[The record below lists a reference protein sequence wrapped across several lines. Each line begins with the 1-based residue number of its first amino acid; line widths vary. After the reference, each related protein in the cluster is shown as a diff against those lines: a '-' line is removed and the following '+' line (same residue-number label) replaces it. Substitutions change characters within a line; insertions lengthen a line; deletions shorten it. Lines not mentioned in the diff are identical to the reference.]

1 MRYRSSIVLIRG
13 IILFVISN
21 LVCGAAYGSEHCSE
35 PVGTLVSIE
44 GSGEFQPQGQQGWR
58 PVQLHDRFCAG
69 DVLRVGP
76 GGRAAVTLTN
86 ETILRINQN
95 SILTFSAP
103 EERISVLELLK
114 GMLHI
119 FSHRPRALKVSTP
132 YVNGTVEGTEFL
144 VAVDDQQAAITVFE
158 GLVRAAN
165 AQGSLDI
172 GSGQSVTAAQG
183 AAPHYSVV
191 VNPRE
196 AVQWTLYYPTILPP
210 AAGAAATE
218 ADKLVSQA
226 SAALQ
231 TGRVT
236 EARTLLDNAL
246 SIDAKNSNALALLA
260 IIDVAQNRQESART
274 RAQKAVQLA
283 PDSAAAGLALS
294 YAQQATFDVDGALNT
309 LLKSA
314 EASPDNVEVLARLA
328 ELQLAVGQFDQ
339 ALATIDR
346 AVAITPANARIQSV
360 NGFVHLT
367 RVEIDEAQAAF
378 NRAIEL
384 DQAMPFARLGLG
396 LSLIRKGQ
404 VAPGRAEIEIGAA
417 LDTSNSLIRSYLG
430 KAFFEEKRD
439 SQAGRQYQIA
449 KELDPA
455 DPTPWFYDAIR
466 KQTDNRPVEALHD
479 LQQSI
484 ILNDNRAVYRSRF
497 LLDDDLAAR
506 SASLGRIYQDLGFQ
520 QLALAEGWK
529 SVASQPGNFSAH
541 RFLSDSYRV
550 LPRHEIARV
559 SELLQS
565 QLLQP
570 LNINPVQPQ
579 LGRSDLA
586 VVEGAGPGQA
596 SLNEYN
602 SLFLRN
608 RFSLQ
613 ASGIA
618 GSNETLGDEL
628 VHSAVYNK
636 LSYSIGQYYYTTDGI
651 RENNDQRYE
660 IYNGYLQGMVSPQT
674 SWLFELR
681 YDEDETG
688 DLTMVIDPAVYDY
701 SPTFRQSLDQKSA
714 RAGFRHDFKPNSTL
728 VGTAALD
735 SGGTDITGWE
745 GIEIFS
751 DSQAI
756 IGELQHL
763 YNSRKFSLRSGAG
776 YFYMEGDDKVVF
788 TDPFPF
794 EAEEEFESKHGNI
807 YSYAQLDLPYEII
820 ATVGL
825 SGDLV
830 DSTDQDREELNP
842 KLGITWQPI
851 DSTLLRGAVFKT
863 VSRSLVNSQTIEPTN
878 VAGFNQFFDDVTAS
892 LVWNYG
898 IGIDQKFTNK
908 LYGGAQFLQR
918 DLDVPFIQLDETTG
932 TTSSAEDE
940 WHEQIASAYLYW
952 APVEWMSLGL
962 EYFYEDFEHDEMEVG
977 AIFGIFGVTNHRV
990 VPQVSFF
997 HPSGFSARLLAN
1009 YVDQE
1014 REFGDYIPE
1023 EAVES
1028 DQFWQVDAALSYRL
1042 PKRYGIVSL
1051 VAKNLFNEEF
1061 NYIDTD
1067 PANPKFLPE
1076 QRFFISLTLQF

>member
-1 MRYRSSIVLIRG
+1 MRYRSSIVLIWG

-21 LVCGAAYGSEHCSE
+21 LVCGAAFGAEHCSE

-44 GSGEFQPQGQQGWR
+44 GSGELQPQGEQSWQ
-58 PVQLHDRFCAG
+58 PVQLNDKFCAG
-69 DVLRVGP
+69 DVLRVGA

-95 SILTFSAP
+95 SILTFSVP
-103 EERISVLELLK
+103 EERISVLKLLK

-144 VAVDDQQAAITVFE
+144 VSADDQQAEIIVFE

-183 AAPHYSVV
+183 AAPHYSTV

-196 AVQWTLYYPTILPP
+196 AVQWTLYYPMIVPVT
-210 AAGAAATE
+210 AGATTTE
-218 ADKLVSQA
+218 ADRLVSQA

-231 TGRVT
+231 TGRVN
-236 EARTLLDNAL
+236 EARTLLDNAF
-246 SIDAKNSNALALLA
+246 SIDSQNSDVLALLA
-260 IIDVAQNRQESART
+260 IIDVVQNRQESAFAQ
-274 RAQKAVQLA
+274 AQKAVELA

-294 YAQQATFDVDGALNT
+294 YAQQAMFDVDGALNT
-309 LLKSA
+309 LLNTAKA
-314 EASPDNVEVLARLA
+314 NPDNVEVLARLA
-328 ELQLAVGQFDQ
+328 ELQLAVGRFDQ

-346 AVAITPANARIQSV
+346 AVAISPANARIQSV

-384 DQAMPFARLGLG
+384 DQAMPLARLGLG
-396 LSLIRKGQ
+396 LSQIRRGQ

-430 KAFFEEKRD
+430 KAFFEERRD
-439 SQAGRQYQIA
+439 TLAGRQYSIA

-466 KQTDNRPVEALHD
+466 KQTDNRPVEALKD

-484 ILNDNRAVYRSRF
+484 ALNDNRAVYRSRF

-529 SVASQPGNFSAH
+529 SVAAQPGNFSAH

-586 VVEGAGPGQA
+586 VLQGAGPGQA
-596 SLNEYN
+596 ALNEYN

-608 RFSLQ
+608 RFALQ
-613 ASGIA
+613 ASGVV

-636 LSYSIGQYYYTTDGI
+636 LSYSIGQYYYKTDGI

-660 IYNGYLQGMVSPQT
+660 IYNGYAQGMVSPKT
-674 SWLFELR
+674 SWMFEIR
-681 YDEDETG
+681 YDEDEYG

-701 SPTFRQSLDQKSA
+701 SPTLRQSFEEKSA
-714 RAGFRHDFKPNSTL
+714 RAGFRHDFRPHSTL
-728 VGTAALD
+728 VGTVALN
-735 SGGTDITGWE
+735 SGSSDITGWE
-745 GIEIFS
+745 GIEIFTDDGS
-751 DSQAI
+751 T

-763 YNSRKFSLRSGAG
+763 YNSEKFSLRSGAG
-776 YFYMEGDDKVVF
+776 YFYLDGDDKVVF

-794 EAEEEFESKHGNI
+794 EAEEEFERKHANI
-807 YSYAQLDLPYEII
+807 YGYAQFRLPYEVT

-830 DSTDQDREELNP
+830 DSTDQDREEINP
-842 KLGITWQPI
+842 KLGLVWQPTY
-851 DSTLLRGAVFKT
+851 STLVRGAVFKT

-878 VAGFNQFFDDVTAS
+878 VAGFNQFFDDATAS
-892 LVWNYG
+892 LIWNYG
-898 IGIDQKFTNK
+898 IGIDQQFSDK
-908 LYGGAQFLQR
+908 LFGGAQFLQR
-918 DLDVPFIQLDETTG
+918 ELDVPFIQLDETTG
-932 TTSSAEDE
+932 TTSSTEDD
-940 WHEQIASAYLYW
+940 WREQVASAYLYW
-952 APVEWMSLGL
+952 APAKWLSLGL
-962 EYFYEDFEHDEMEVG
+962 EYFYEDFEHDVLEVG
-977 AIFGIFGVTNHRV
+977 AIFGIFGVTNHRL

-997 HPSGFSARLLAN
+997 HPCGLSARLLAN
-1009 YVDQE
+1009 YVDQKRDFE
-1014 REFGDYIPE
+1014 DYIPE

-1028 DQFWQVDAALSYRL
+1028 DQFWQVDAAISYRL

-1067 PANPKFLPE
+1067 SANPKFLPE
-1076 QRFFISLTLQF
+1076 QQVFLTLTLQF

>member
-1 MRYRSSIVLIRG
+1 MGLRSIINPILGVLLACL
-13 IILFVISN
+13 ILSAPHN
-21 LVCGAAYGSEHCSE
+21 LVASDHCSE
-35 PVGTLVSIE
+35 PVGTLVSIQ
-44 GSGEFQPQGQQGWR
+44 GGGEYLRHGNSAWQPA
-58 PVQLHDRFCAG
+58 QLNDRFCIG
-69 DVLRVGP
+69 DVLRVGS
-76 GGRAAVTLTN
+76 GARAAVTLTN
-86 ETILRINQN
+86 ETILRIDQN
-95 SILTFSAP
+95 STLKFGEP
-103 EERISVLELLK
+103 RERISVLDLIK
-114 GMLHI
+114 GVLHI
-119 FSHRPRALKVSTP
+119 FSHRPRSLEVSTP

-144 VAVDDQQAAITVFE
+144 VSADDKQTDIIVFE

-172 GSGQSVTAAQG
+172 ASGQSITASKG
-183 AAPHYSVV
+183 AAPQYSVV
-191 VNPRE
+191 VNPRD
-196 AVQWTLYYPTILPP
+196 AVQWTLYYPKILVP
-210 AAGAAATE
+210 AAAGTATE
-218 ADKLVSQA
+218 AERLAGQA

-231 TGRVT
+231 TGQVT
-236 EARTLLDNAL
+236 EAQALLGKAL
-246 SIDAKNSNALALLA
+246 SIDTQNSNVLALLA
-260 IIDVAQNRQESART
+260 IIDVVQNRKESALE
-274 RAQKAVQLA
+274 RAQQAVQLA
-283 PDSAAAGLALS
+283 PESASAGLALS
-294 YAQQATFDVDGALNT
+294 YAQQAMFDVGGALNT
-309 LLKSA
+309 LMKSV
-314 EASPDNVEVLARLA
+314 EKNPNDVEVLARLA

-339 ALATIDR
+339 ALTTIDR
-346 AVAITPANARIQSV
+346 TAAVTSDNARIQSV

-378 NRAIEL
+378 NRAVEL
-384 DQAMPFARLGLG
+384 DQAMPLARLGLG
-396 LSLIRKGQ
+396 LSLIRKGE
-404 VAPGRAEIEIGAA
+404 VAQGRAAIEIGAA

-439 SQAGRQYQIA
+439 TLAGRQYQIA

-484 ILNDNRAVYRSRF
+484 ALNDNRAVYRSRF

-529 SVASQPGNFSAH
+529 SVAAQPGNFSAH

-550 LPRHEIARV
+550 LPRHEVARV

-586 VVEGAGPGQA
+586 VLEGAGPGQA

-608 RFSLQ
+608 RFALQ
-613 ASGIA
+613 ASGVA

-628 VHSAVYNK
+628 VHSAVYDK

-651 RENNDQRYE
+651 RENNDQRNE
-660 IYNGYLQGMVSPQT
+660 IYNGFVQGMVSPTT
-674 SWLFELR
+674 SWMFELR
-681 YDEDETG
+681 YDENETG
-688 DLTMVIDPAVYDY
+688 DLTLYIDPAVSDY
-701 SPTFRQSLDQKSA
+701 SPTLRQSFEEKIA
-714 RAGFRHDFKPNSTL
+714 RVGFRHNFRPNSTL
-728 VGTAALD
+728 LGTVALD
-735 SGGTDITGWE
+735 SGSADITGWE
-745 GIEIFS
+745 GVEIFT
-751 DSQAI
+751 DSKAI

-763 YNSRKFSLRSGAG
+763 LNSDKFSVQSGAG
-776 YFYMEGDDKVVF
+776 YFYLDGDDKVVF
-788 TDPFPF
+788 TEPFPF
-794 EAEEEFESKHGNI
+794 EAEEKFESKHGNI
-807 YSYAQLDLPYEII
+807 YSYAQIELPYEFT

-830 DSTDQDREELNP
+830 ESTDLDREEINP
-842 KLGITWQPI
+842 KLGLFWQPAE
-851 DSTLLRGAVFKT
+851 STLVRGAVFKT

-878 VAGFNQFFDDVTAS
+878 VAGFNQFFDDSTAS

-898 IGIDQKFTNK
+898 IGIDQKFSSK
-908 LYGGAQFLQR
+908 LFAGAQFLQR
-918 DLDVPFIQLDETTG
+918 ELDFPFIQLDETTG
-932 TTSSAEDE
+932 TTSSAEDS
-940 WHEQIASAYLYW
+940 WREQIGSAYLYW
-952 APVEWMSLGL
+952 APVQWMSLGL
-962 EYFYEDFEHDEMEVG
+962 EYFYEDFEHDEIEVG
-977 AIFGIFGVTNHRV
+977 AIFGISGVTNHRF

-997 HPSGFSARLLAN
+997 HPCGFSARVWAN
-1009 YVDQE
+1009 HVDQK
-1014 REFGDYIPE
+1014 RDFKDYIPE

-1042 PKRYGIVSL
+1042 PRRYGIISL

-1067 PANPKFLPE
+1067 SANPKFLPE
-1076 QRFFISLTLQF
+1076 QRVFLNLTVQF

>member
-1 MRYRSSIVLIRG
+1 MRYSSSIVLIEG
-13 IILFVISN
+13 IILLVLFN
-21 LVCGAAYGSEHCSE
+21 LAYGSAFGAQHCSE

-44 GSGEFQPQGQQGWR
+44 GSGEFQAYGQQNWQ
-58 PVQLHDRFCAG
+58 PVKLNDRFCAG

-95 SILTFSAP
+95 SILNFSAP
-103 EERISVLELLK
+103 EERVSVLELLK

-144 VAVDDQQAAITVFE
+144 VSADDQQAKIIVFE

-172 GSGQSVTAAQG
+172 ASGQSVTASKG
-183 AAPHYSVV
+183 AAPQYSTV
-191 VNPRE
+191 VNPRD
-196 AVQWTLYYPTILPP
+196 AVQWTLYYPTILAPTV
-210 AAGAAATE
+210 GSTETE
-218 ADKLVSQA
+218 ADRLVSQA

-231 TGRVT
+231 TGQVGVAR
-236 EARTLLDNAL
+236 EALDKAL
-246 SIDAKNSNALALLA
+246 TADPQNSNALALFA
-260 IIDVAQNRQESART
+260 IIDVVQNRQESAL
-274 RAQKAVQLA
+274 AQARKAVELA
-283 PDSAAAGLALS
+283 PESAAAGLALS
-294 YAQQATFDVDGALNT
+294 YAQQATFDVDGALDT
-309 LLKSA
+309 LLKTA
-314 EASPDNVEVLARLA
+314 EANPDNAEILARLA
-328 ELQLAVGQFDQ
+328 ELQLAVGRFDQ
-339 ALATIDR
+339 ALAAIDQ
-346 AVAITPANARIQSV
+346 AAALTPDNARIQAV
-360 NGFVHLT
+360 QGFVHLT

-378 NRAIEL
+378 NRAVEL
-384 DQAMPFARLGLG
+384 DQAMPLARLGLG
-396 LSLIRKGQ
+396 LSRIRKGQ

-439 SQAGRQYQIA
+439 TLAGRQYQIA

-466 KQTDNRPVEALHD
+466 KQTDNRPVEALKD

-484 ILNDNRAVYRSRF
+484 ALNDNRAVYRSRF

-529 SVASQPGNFSAH
+529 SVAAQPGNFSAH

-559 SELLQS
+559 SELLQA

-579 LGRSDLA
+579 LGKSDLA
-586 VVEGAGPGQA
+586 VLQGAGPGQA

-608 RFSLQ
+608 RFALQ

-660 IYNGYLQGMVSPQT
+660 IYNGFVQGMASPTT
-674 SWLFELR
+674 SWMFELR

-688 DLTMVIDPAVYDY
+688 DLTMIIDPAVYNY
-701 SPTFRQSLDQKSA
+701 SPTLRQSFEEKSA
-714 RAGFRHDFKPNSTL
+714 RAGFRHDFRPNSTL
-728 VGTAALD
+728 LGTIALD
-735 SGGTDITGWE
+735 SGNSDITGWE

-751 DSQAI
+751 DSEAV

-763 YNSRKFSLRSGAG
+763 YNSDRFSLQSGVG
-776 YFYMEGDDKVVF
+776 YFYLEGDDKVVF
-788 TDPFPF
+788 NDPFPF
-794 EAEEEFESKHGNI
+794 ETAEDFESEHANI
-807 YSYAQLDLPYEII
+807 YGYAQCELPHKLT

-830 DSTDQDREELNP
+830 ESTDQDREEINP
-842 KLGITWQPI
+842 KLGLVWQPAE
-851 DSTLLRGAVFKT
+851 STLVRGAIFKT

-892 LVWNYG
+892 LIWNYG
-898 IGIDQKFTNK
+898 VGIDQKFSHT
-908 LYGGAQFLQR
+908 LFAGAKYLQR
-918 DLDVPFIQLDETTG
+918 DLEVPFIQLDEISG
-932 TTSSAEDE
+932 TTSPAEDD
-940 WHEQIASAYLYW
+940 WREQIGSAYLYW
-952 APVEWMSLGL
+952 APVKWMSLGL
-962 EYFYEDFEHDEMEVG
+962 EYFYEDFEQDEMEVG
-977 AIFGIFGVTNHRV
+977 AIFGVNGVTNHRL
-990 VPQVSFF
+990 VPQMSFF
-997 HPSGFSARLLAN
+997 HPCGFSARIWAN
-1009 YVDQE
+1009 YVDQKRNFKE
-1014 REFGDYIPE
+1014 YVPE
-1023 EAVES
+1023 EAVAS

-1067 PANPKFLPE
+1067 PANPRFLPE
-1076 QRFFISLTLQF
+1076 QRVFLSLTVQF

>member
-1 MRYRSSIVLIRG
+1 MRHRSGIVLTGG
-13 IILFVISN
+13 IILVVISN
-21 LVCGAAYGSEHCSE
+21 LVCGAVFGAEQCSE

-44 GSGEFQPQGQQGWR
+44 GRGELQPQGQLGWQ
-58 PVQLHDRFCAG
+58 PVQLNDRFCAG

-103 EERISVLELLK
+103 EERVSVLELLK

-144 VAVDDQQAAITVFE
+144 VAVNDQQAAVTVFE

-183 AAPHYSVV
+183 AAPQYSVV

-196 AVQWTLYYPTILPP
+196 AVQWTLYYPTILAT
-210 AAGAAATE
+210 AAGGTATE

-231 TGRVT
+231 TGQVV
-236 EARTLLDNAL
+236 EAQALLNKAL
-246 SIDAKNSNALALLA
+246 SIDAHNSNGLALLA
-260 IIDVAQNRQESART
+260 IIDVVQNRQESAR
-274 RAQKAVQLA
+274 AQAQNAVELA
-283 PDSAAAGLALS
+283 PESAAAGLALS
-294 YAQQATFDVDGALNT
+294 YAQQAMFDVDGALNT

-314 EASPDNVEVLARLA
+314 EANPDKVEVLARLA

-378 NRAIEL
+378 YRAIEL
-384 DQAMPFARLGLG
+384 DQAMPLARLGLG
-396 LSLIRKGQ
+396 LSLIRRGE

-430 KAFFEEKRD
+430 KAFFEERRD
-439 SQAGRQYQIA
+439 GLAGRQYQIA
-449 KELDPA
+449 KELDPV

-484 ILNDNRAVYRSRF
+484 ALNDNRAVYRSRF

-529 SVASQPGNFSAH
+529 SVAAQPGNFSAH

-586 VVEGAGPGQA
+586 VLQGAGPGQA
-596 SLNEYN
+596 ALNEYN

-608 RFSLQ
+608 RFALQ

-636 LSYSIGQYYYTTDGI
+636 FSYSIGQYYYTTDGI
-651 RENNDQRYE
+651 RENNDQRNE
-660 IYNGYLQGMVSPQT
+660 IYNGFMQGMVSPQT
-674 SWLFELR
+674 SWMFELR
-681 YDEDETG
+681 YDEDQTG
-688 DLTMVIDPAVYDY
+688 DLTMVIDPAVYNY
-701 SPTFRQSLDQKSA
+701 SPTFRQSLEEKSA
-714 RAGFRHDFKPNSTL
+714 RAGFRHDFKPYSTL
-728 VGTAALD
+728 VGTVALD
-735 SGGTDITGWE
+735 SGNTDITGWE
-745 GIEIFS
+745 GLDLFS
-751 DSQAI
+751 DSEAI

-763 YNSRKFSLRSGAG
+763 YNSDKFSLRSGAG
-776 YFYMEGDDKVVF
+776 YFYLQGDDTLVF

-794 EAEEEFESKHGNI
+794 EAEDEFESKHGNI
-807 YSYAQLDLPYEII
+807 YSYALFKLPYEFT

-830 DSTDQDREELNP
+830 ESTDQDREEINP
-842 KLGITWQPI
+842 KLGFVWQPA
-851 DSTLLRGAVFKT
+851 DSTLVRGAVFKT

-878 VAGFNQFFDDVTAS
+878 VAGFNQFFDDATAS
-892 LVWNYG
+892 LIWNYG

-908 LYGGAQFLQR
+908 LFGGAHYLQR
-918 DLDVPFIQLDETTG
+918 DLDVPFIQIDDATG
-932 TTSSAEDE
+932 TTTPVEDD
-940 WHEQIASAYLYW
+940 WREQIGSAYLYW
-952 APVEWMSLGL
+952 APVQWMSLGL
-962 EYFYEDFEHDEMEVG
+962 EYFYEDFEHDELEVG
-977 AIFGIFGVTNHRV
+977 AIFGIQGVTNHRF

-997 HPSGFSARLLAN
+997 LPCGFSARVWAN
-1009 YVDQE
+1009 YVDQKRDFDE
-1014 REFGDYIPE
+1014 YIPE

-1042 PKRYGIVSL
+1042 PKRYGIISL

-1076 QRFFISLTLQF
+1076 QRVFLSLTVQF

>member
-1 MRYRSSIVLIRG
+1 MRYRSSIVLIGG

-21 LVCGAAYGSEHCSE
+21 LVCGAAVGAEHCSE
-35 PVGTLVSIE
+35 QVGTLVSIE
-44 GSGEFQPQGQQGWR
+44 GSGELQPQGQQGWQ
-58 PVQLHDRFCAG
+58 PVKLNDKLCAG

-95 SILTFSAP
+95 SILTFSLP
-103 EERISVLELLK
+103 EERISVLKLLK

-165 AQGSLDI
+165 GQGSLDI
-172 GSGQSVTAAQG
+172 GSGQSVTAAKG
-183 AAPHYSVV
+183 TAPQYSAV
-191 VNPRE
+191 VNPRD
-196 AVQWTLYYPTILPP
+196 AVQWTLYYPTILAS
-210 AAGAAATE
+210 AAGATATE

-226 SAALQ
+226 SGALQ
-231 TGRVT
+231 TGQVA
-236 EARTLLDNAL
+236 EARSLLDKAL
-246 SIDAKNSNALALLA
+246 SIEPQNSNALALLA
-260 IIDVAQNRQESART
+260 IIDVVQNRQESALAQ
-274 RAQKAVQLA
+274 AQKAVELA

-294 YAQQATFDVDGALNT
+294 YAQQATFDIDGALNT
-309 LLKSA
+309 LLETT
-314 EASPDNVEVLARLA
+314 EANPNNVEVLARLA
-328 ELQLAVGQFDQ
+328 ELQLAVGRFDQ

-346 AVAITPANARIQSV
+346 AVGITPDNSRVKAV
-360 NGFVHLT
+360 HGFVHLT

-378 NRAIEL
+378 TRAVEL
-384 DQAMPFARLGLG
+384 DQAMPLARLGLG
-396 LSLIRKGQ
+396 LSQIRRGQ
-404 VAPGRAEIEIGAA
+404 VAAGRAEIEIGAA
-417 LDTSNSLIRSYLG
+417 LDTSNSMIRSYLG
-430 KAFFEEKRD
+430 KAFFEERRD

-466 KQTDNRPVEALHD
+466 KQTDNRPVEALKD

-484 ILNDNRAVYRSRF
+484 ALNDNRAVYRSRF

-520 QLALAEGWK
+520 QLALSEGWK
-529 SVASQPGNFSAH
+529 SVAAQPGNFSAH

-586 VVEGAGPGQA
+586 VLQGAGPGQA
-596 SLNEYN
+596 ALNEYN

-608 RFSLQ
+608 RFALQ
-613 ASGIA
+613 ASGVV

-636 LSYSIGQYYYTTDGI
+636 LSYSIGQYYYKTDGI

-660 IYNGYLQGMVSPQT
+660 IYNGYAQGMVSPKT
-674 SWLFELR
+674 SWMFEIR
-681 YDEDETG
+681 YDEDEYG

-701 SPTFRQSLDQKSA
+701 SPTLRQSFEEKSA
-714 RAGFRHDFKPNSTL
+714 RAGFRHDFRPHSTL
-728 VGTAALD
+728 VGTVALD
-735 SGGTDITGWE
+735 SGNSDITGWE
-745 GIEIFS
+745 GIEIFTEAG
-751 DSQAI
+751 AI

-763 YNSRKFSLRSGAG
+763 YNSEKFSLRSGAG
-776 YFYMEGDDKVVF
+776 YFYLDGDDKVVF

-794 EAEEEFESKHGNI
+794 EAEEEFQSKHGNI
-807 YSYAQLDLPYEII
+807 YGYGQFELPYEFT

-830 DSTDQDREELNP
+830 ESTDQDREEINP
-842 KLGITWQPI
+842 KLGLFWQPAE
-851 DSTLLRGAVFKT
+851 STLIRGAVFKT

-878 VAGFNQFFDDVTAS
+878 VAGFNQFFDDATAS
-892 LVWNYG
+892 LIWNYG
-898 IGIDQKFTNK
+898 IGIDQQFSDK
-908 LYGGAQFLQR
+908 LFGGAQFLQR

-932 TTSSAEDE
+932 TTSSTEDD
-940 WHEQIASAYLYW
+940 WREQIASAYLYW
-952 APVEWMSLGL
+952 APAEWLSLGL
-962 EYFYEDFEHDEMEVG
+962 EYFYEDFEHDVLEVG
-977 AIFGIFGVTNHRV
+977 AIFGIFGVTNHRL

-997 HPSGFSARLLAN
+997 HPCGLSARLLAN
-1009 YVDQE
+1009 YVDQKRDFE
-1014 REFGDYIPE
+1014 EYIPE

-1028 DQFWQVDAALSYRL
+1028 DQFWQVDAAISYRL

-1067 PANPKFLPE
+1067 SANPKFLPE
-1076 QRFFISLTLQF
+1076 QRVFLTLTVNL